1 MAGGARRPGG
11 RPRKRGLVPADTP
24 PDTAKGARG
33 YKWRSF
39 DEDRFDDPDEPY
51 PDHRDYVASI
61 STRHG
66 AGSPRKV
73 DPLAAE
79 LVGGLLERRPDLERY
94 PEATFAWARAE
105 ARCLLLADW
114 FLAHGLLDDKGKPTA
129 SESLLGQSERLA
141 AQLRGELGLT
151 PKGEAELA
159 KSQSEAARSVVDL
172 DGLRERGRQAL
183 AGRQALESAER
194 LRDDGGHLQDEGSGS

>member
-1 MAGGARRPGG
+1 MTEAKRPGG
-11 RPRKRGLVPADTP
+11 RPRRRGLVPKDTP
-24 PDTAKGARG
+24 VKAGATGR
-33 YKWRSF
+33 WRNF
-39 DEDRFDDPDEPY
+39 DEDRLDDPDEPF

-79 LVGGLLERRPDLERY
+79 IIEALLERRPDLAGY
-94 PEATFAWARAE
+94 PEALHAWARSE

-114 FLAHGLLDDKGKPTA
+114 FAAHGLLDEKGKATA
-129 SESLLGQSERLA
+129 DTSLLSSSERLA

-159 KSQSEAARSVVDL
+159 KSQSEAAQSVVDL
-172 DGLRERGRQAL
+172 DGLRARGREVLRARRAL
-183 AGRQALESAER
+183 DSGGR
-194 LRDDGGHLQDEGSGS
+194 LRDGVGHLRDEGQER